1 MRQHRWRPGS
11 AGTVMCP
18 LEPGPLRVAPSGD
31 ALRSEPGEIVAEVAT
46 LAMNETHAIYRG
58 MSAPDAVLG
67 PRVYLYRQ
75 GRPELVPLA
84 IFDPQERKE
93 WALRALLPVIITAG
107 NVEIVA
113 VVHTGRTTAPVRREA
128 SFLHVFSTEQEES
141 WYAGIYRRQDGPP
154 RLGSW
159 SSGAAGALSERTI
172 AAITHAVRASY
183 DRLLSGQL
191 GAQAALAA
199 GTAGAVER
207 RP

>member
-1 MRQHRWRPGS
+1 MRQHHWRPGS

-31 ALRSEPGEIVAEVAT
+31 ALRSEHGEIVAEVAT
-46 LAMNETHAIYRG
+46 LAMNDTLAVYRS
-58 MSAPDAVLG
+58 MRAPDAVLG

-84 IFDPQERKE
+84 IFDPHERKE
-93 WALRALLPVIITAG
+93 WALRALLPVMITAG

-128 SFLHVFSTEQEES
+128 SFLHVFSTDQDES
-141 WYAGIYRRQDGPP
+141 WHACIYRRQDRPP
-154 RLGSW
+154 CLGSW
-159 SSGAAGALSERTI
+159 SSGAAGALSDRTL
-172 AAITHAVRASY
+172 AAITHAVRASN
-183 DRLLSGQL
+183 DRPLAEQL
-191 GAQAALAA
+191 GAGAALAA
-199 GTAGAVER
+199 GTAGAVES

>member
-1 MRQHRWRPGS
+1 VSQHRWRTGS
-11 AGTVMCP
+11 AGTLTCP
-18 LEPGPLRVAPSGD
+18 LESRPLPVAPSGD
-31 ALRSEPGEIVAEVAT
+31 AVRGEPGEIVAEVAT
-46 LAMNETHAIYRG
+46 LAMNDTLAVYRS
-58 MSAPDAVLG
+58 MRAPDAVLG

-107 NVEIVA
+107 NVEVVA

-128 SFLHVFSTEQEES
+128 SFLHVFSTDQDES
-141 WYAGIYRRQDGPP
+141 WHACIYRRQDLPP

-159 SSGAAGALSERTI
+159 SSGGAGALSEHTI
-172 AAITHAVRASY
+172 AALTRAVRASY
-183 DRLLSGQL
+183 DRLLNEQL
-191 GAQAALAA
+191 GAGAALAA